1 MEDQVD
7 PWCNNSS
14 SKNSDDIED
23 SEKEGFEDNFVVDKS
38 DFEPLSDHEE
48 YLNKL
53 ETKLTKLNKKS
64 SISKELALR
73 RSDDARRMLE
83 SNVAAIELFQ
93 DEDIDENS
101 SISRRLF
108 PEKQALT
115 VSEIAKLLESDALD
129 KSAQENEE
137 GESKS
142 V

>member
-1 MEDQVD
+1 M
-7 PWCNNSS
+7 
-14 SKNSDDIED
+14 
-23 SEKEGFEDNFVVDKS
+23 
-38 DFEPLSDHEE
+38 
-48 YLNKL
+48 
-53 ETKLTKLNKKS
+53 NKKS

-137 GESKS
+137 SESKS
-142 V
+142 CAEKDDN